1 MNDGGAGLAVFCPVG
16 AGKKGVTADSALFM
30 FLPIKQSSRQGVI
43 QGQDSGTEPVAQQ
56 GVGNA
61 LHAHAF
67 FAIVKGE
74 AVPAVIVAAL
84 MNQLSC
90 PAVLGIGH
98 DRDFLADFYRLLSD
112 CQKTLPI
119 YPYILK
125 AK

>member
-1 MNDGGAGLAVFCPVG
+1 MDNGGAGFAVFRPVG
-16 AGKKGVTADSALFM
+16 TGEKRLAADSAPLLFLLM
-30 FLPIKQSSRQGVI
+30 KQSSLQRFI
-43 QGQDSGTEPVAQQ
+43 QRQDSGAEPPAQQ
-56 GVGNA
+56 GAGNA

>member
-1 MNDGGAGLAVFCPVG
+1 MDNGGAGLAVFRPVG
-16 AGKKGVTADSALFM
+16 TGKEGLAADSAPLLFLLM
-30 FLPIKQSSRQGVI
+30 KQSSLQRFI
-43 QGQDSGTEPVAQQ
+43 QRQDSGAEPPAPQ
-56 GVGNA
+56 GAGNA

-98 DRDFLADFYRLLSD
+98 DRDFLSDFYRLLSD

>member
-1 MNDGGAGLAVFCPVG
+1 MLCTQTRPRKLHIIRF
-16 AGKKGVTADSALFM
+16 
-30 FLPIKQSSRQGVI
+30 PIPKQSSFITLLVLSPQSHLTLRG
-43 QGQDSGTEPVAQQ
+43 PV
-56 GVGNA
+56 NS
-61 LHAHAF
+61 
-67 FAIVKGE
+67 IVKGE

-98 DRDFLADFYRLLSD
+98 DRDFLSDFYRLLSD